1 MYIEGN
7 HIYFDKIDFY
17 GDAFSLI
24 GTGEM
29 DLKSQVALTFYSVMG
44 RNDKKIPIISP
55 LLHMTGRQIMLISM
69 KGPIQ
74 NPEITTQ
81 PLPALNMAIQQ
92 MEEELPPPPVLP
104 RNSRPGLT
112 R

>member
-1 MYIEGN
+1 
-7 HIYFDKIDFY
+7 
-17 GDAFSLI
+17 
-24 GTGEM
+24 M